1 MRLLKILIMVV
12 MVMGF
17 NPIQDGDWQ
26 GLNIALEQLFFTNAE
41 AATKVK
47 TKKTG
52 TVSAHDPAVL

>member
-26 GLNIALEQLFFTNAE
+26 GLNIALEKLFFTNAE
-41 AATKVK
+41 AKSTKVT

-52 TVSAHDPAVL
+52 SVS